1 MAAKL
6 IAGHLAIFAVAV
18 GVGCASR
25 SQVSLI
31 SSKTLAVTRV
41 NSANATAKGLTRG
54 EDCQH
59 IIVIIPTSGVPTLD
73 EALDRALEPKQ
84 ANLLVN
90 GSVTY
95 QYLLIPAVYARSC
108 WTAEGEAYDVSE

>member
-1 MAAKL
+1 MAVKS
-6 IAGHLAIFAVAV
+6 IAGLFGILAAGV
-18 GVGCASR
+18 GVGCVSR
-25 SQVSLI
+25 SPVSLI
-31 SSKTLAVTRV
+31 SSKALAVTRI
-41 NSANATAKGLTRG
+41 NSSHVTPKGSATG

-59 IIVIIPTSGVPTLD
+59 IIVFIPTSGVPTID

-84 ANLLVN
+84 ANLLMN

-95 QYLLIPAVYARSC
+95 RYFFIPAVYGRSC